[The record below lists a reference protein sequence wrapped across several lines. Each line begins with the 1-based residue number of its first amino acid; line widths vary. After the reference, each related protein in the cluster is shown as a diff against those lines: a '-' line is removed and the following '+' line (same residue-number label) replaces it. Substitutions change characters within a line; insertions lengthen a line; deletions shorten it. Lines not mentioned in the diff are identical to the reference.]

1 MDNTFCFTLTQK
13 EYISFFSDQIICSKQ
28 MQGLQLF
35 LYTSVPAILI
45 TLVFLFDIER
55 WSVVCTILALCILWV
70 LYGEKSVFRSYVER
84 KVETKL
90 IPKLAIQEYNEV
102 TYY

>member
-13 EYISFFSDQIICSKQ
+13 EYISFLSDQIICSKQ

-45 TLVFLFDIER
+45 TLVFLFDIKR
-55 WSVVCTILALCILWV
+55 WSVVCL
-70 LYGEKSVFRSYVER
+70 S
-84 KVETKL
+84 L
-90 IPKLAIQEYNEV
+90 IHI
-102 TYY
+102 